1 MSWRDRI
8 LERDTNACTHAGA
21 GTFCPECGRSM
32 VPPPRYSFTEMLGP
46 PTDIW
51 LKKGFRR
58 TLFGLFIHPGRSIRT
73 FLFQDRDHLVK
84 PAAYLIVA
92 VAVNLWVA
100 SLFEEV
106 EVCTPDDGFCLLWRD
121 AASTLQLFQVG
132 VFALIYRVMFRKA
145 GLNLWEYGV
154 GFSYIIAQSSIIA
167 GVLSLL
173 LAFADPLTAA
183 LAVFAVQSTYM
194 ILATIQFLQIRG
206 RGPVLG
212 AVLTGM
218 ITLTIYLIFAVSL
231 GEVWLDDVPA
241 PAETPPTAAPSV
253 AAPPQ

>member
-1 MSWRDRI
+1 MWEE
-8 LERDTNACTHAGA
+8 ERASLR
-21 GTFCPECGRSM
+21 F
-32 VPPPRYSFTEMLGP
+32 VQ
-46 PTDIW
+46 I
-51 LKKGFRR
+51 
-58 TLFGLFIHPGRSIRT
+58 GLFA
-73 FLFQDRDHLVK
+73 LVFRL
-84 PAAYLIVA
+84 A
-92 VAVNLWVA
+92 
-100 SLFEEV
+100 
-106 EVCTPDDGFCLLWRD
+106 
-121 AASTLQLFQVG
+121 
-132 VFALIYRVMFRKA
+132 FRKA

>member
-84 PAAYLIVA
+84 PADVQAAVGPGGVLELLLQARQEGKVRALDHLVHVAVLIVRQCGTDGDGDGDGLILEDHLCRRHRLAA
-92 VAVNLWVA
+92 V
-100 SLFEEV
+100 
-106 EVCTPDDGFCLLWRD
+106 
-121 AASTLQLFQVG
+121 
-132 VFALIYRVMFRKA
+132 
-145 GLNLWEYGV
+145 
-154 GFSYIIAQSSIIA
+154 IA
-167 GVLSLL
+167 
-173 LAFADPLTAA
+173 
-183 LAVFAVQSTYM
+183 
-194 ILATIQFLQIRG
+194 
-206 RGPVLG
+206 
-212 AVLTGM
+212 
-218 ITLTIYLIFAVSL
+218 
-231 GEVWLDDVPA
+231 E
-241 PAETPPTAAPSV
+241 
-253 AAPPQ
+253 

>member
-1 MSWRDRI
+1 MGWRNIVLGEDENLCQHPNPGKFRPDCG
-8 LERDTNACTHAGA
+8 LLMELPRLGA
-21 GTFCPECGRSM
+21 G
-32 VPPPRYSFTEMLGP
+32 
-46 PTDIW
+46 DIFGSSPAAW
-51 LKKGFRR
+51 QEKSFRR
-58 TLFGLFIHPGRSIRT
+58 TLFGLIQHPGPAIRT
-73 FLFQDRDHLVK
+73 YLFQNRSYLVK
-84 PAAYLIVA
+84 PATYLLLAIA
-92 VAVNLWVA
+92 FRLWVDHFLTGSA
-100 SLFEEV
+100 T
-106 EVCTPDDGFCLLWRD
+106 CPPGDGFCQMWEEEG
-121 AASTLQLFQVG
+121 ASLRFVQIGL
-132 VFALIYRVMFRKA
+132 FALVFRLAFRKA

-183 LAVFAVQSTYM
+183 LAVFAVQSAYM

>member
-154 GFSYIIAQSSIIA
+154 GFCYIVAQAFLLDAILTLVFGVIGSAWRDVIGFTAYSIYLVVA
-167 GVLSLL
+167 
-173 LAFADPLTAA
+173 T
-183 LAVFAVQSTYM
+183 VQ
-194 ILATIQFLQIRG
+194 LLQIRG
-206 RGPVLG
+206 AVRVTG
-212 AVLTGM
+212 AVLIG
-218 ITLTIYLIFAVSL
+218 TLAMVLYVLLVVALSFAWVETS
-231 GEVWLDDVPA
+231 VDPAA
-241 PAETPPTAAPSV
+241 PAGATEPAI
-253 AAPPQ
+253 AAPPA